1 MKLEKHLKRMQKKIG
16 KIGLD
21 KFRFYLA
28 AYSEYDGDI
37 EIEPGGYWSDSGK
50 YFIFQRNDGIFM
62 KKQIECY
69 VSIQD
74 FVAKLFD
81 YSYQGYSIYTDNG
94 GFSVAKTPPDD
105 GYGTLLGYEPP
116 EWDSFEYEVTIYLT
130 KNKDLSSNIT
140 VDVIEAFSKLVQ

>member
-28 AYSEYDGDI
+28 AHSEYDGDI
-37 EIEPGGYWSDSGK
+37 EIEPGGYWSDSGH
-50 YFIFQRNDGIFM
+50 YFIHKRGDGICI
-62 KKQIECY
+62 KTQREYY

-74 FVAKLFD
+74 FVARLFD
-81 YSYQGYSIYTDNG
+81 YSYQGYSIYIGNG
-94 GFSVAKTPPDD
+94 GFSVAKTPPDY
-105 GYGTLLGYEPP
+105 GYGTLLGDEPP
-116 EWDSFEYEVTIYLT
+116 GWNSFEYEVYIHLI

>member
-37 EIEPGGYWSDSGK
+37 EIEPGGCWSDSRNC
-50 YFIFQRNDGIFM
+50 FIYKRDDGIVM
-62 KKQIECY
+62 KKQIEYY

-74 FVAKLFD
+74 FVARLFD

-105 GYGTLLGYEPP
+105 GYGGLLGIDPP
-116 EWDSFEYEVTIYLT
+116 GWNSFEYEVKIYLI

>member
-21 KFRFYLA
+21 KFRFYLRA
-28 AYSEYDGDI
+28 DSEYDGDI
-37 EIEPGGYWSDSGK
+37 EYDPNEYRYGIWKSTDGLLIKSNEEA
-50 YFIFQRNDGIFM
+50 FI
-62 KKQIECY
+62 
-69 VSIQD
+69 SIQD

-81 YSYQGYSIYTDNG
+81 YSYQGYSIDTDKGCFYVGKAHLETAG
-94 GFSVAKTPPDD
+94 GMPFSTV
-105 GYGTLLGYEPP
+105 PP
-116 EWDSFEYEVTIYLT
+116 EWNSFEYEVTIYLT